1 MTAPWLHPQSR
12 RWAELI
18 LNSHQRAFGRPLL
31 ACDRSEDL
39 GRLRCQELFSSA
51 SAVLAHDTSHD
62 PALIYAN
69 ASALQLWQTTWQ
81 GLIGL
86 PSRLTAPESERRG
99 REDALIRAHQQ
110 EAIESYS
117 GLRISRCGRRF
128 IIRNARIW
136 SVHDDAQT
144 LCGQAASIS
153 EWWWI

>member
-1 MTAPWLHPQSR
+1 LHPLSR

-18 LNSHQRAFGRPLL
+18 LNSHQRAFGQPLL
-31 ACDRSEDL
+31 VCDRSGDL

-51 SAVLAHDTSHD
+51 SPVLAHNSSHD
-62 PALIYAN
+62 PTLIYAN
-69 ASALQLWQTTWQ
+69 AAALQLWQTTWH

-99 REDALIRAHQQ
+99 RQRALVQAHRQ
-110 EAIESYS
+110 EAIKSYS

-128 IIRNARIW
+128 MICNARIW
-136 SVHDDAQT
+136 SVHDDEKT
-144 LCGQAASIS
+144 PCGQAASIG